1 MKRML
6 VAATALA
13 AFAVALAAQQIGA
26 HGEHAHS
33 LKNLDDSIAVRM
45 YLMENVGAN
54 AKQLKAKLDAGQITD
69 AALNAGAIAL
79 HASQIPNL
87 FPPGSTSDSSRA
99 KPEIWQQWDDFVQS
113 AHGLRDAAEELGHA
127 ASQDNGDEAKAKLKA
142 VFGSCKGCH
151 DGFRKPK
158 ES

>member
-1 MKRML
+1 MKWIVL
-6 VAATALA
+6 TATVL
-13 AFAVALAAQQIGA
+13 AVALATQRLGA
-26 HGEHAHS
+26 HGEQAHS
-33 LKNLDDSIAVRM
+33 TKNPDDAVAVRM

-69 AALNAGAIAL
+69 AAVYAGAIAL
-79 HASQIPNL
+79 HASQIPHL
-87 FPPGSTSDSSRA
+87 FPPGSASDSSRA
-99 KPEIWQQWDDFVQS
+99 KPEIWQRWDAFVQS

-127 ASQDNGDEAKAKLKA
+127 ASQDRGEEAKAKLKA

-151 DGFRKPK
+151 DSFRKPE

>member
-1 MKRML
+1 MKRMII
-6 VAATALA
+6 AASTFVVVLA
-13 AFAVALAAQQIGA
+13 TQQIGA
-26 HGEHAHS
+26 HGEHTHS
-33 LKNLDDSIAVRM
+33 LKNPDDSIAVRM

-54 AKQLKAKLDAGQITD
+54 AEQLKAKLDAGQITD
-69 AALNAGAIAL
+69 VALNAEAIAL
-79 HASQIPNL
+79 HANQIPNL

-113 AHGLRDAAEELGHA
+113 AHSLRDAAEELGHA
-127 ASQDNGDEAKAKLKA
+127 ASQDRGEEAKAKLRA